1 MNKEIE
7 AIINHYINND
17 VARDKVKDY
26 IEELKKKINTYEEPE
41 DLTLMFMYC
50 DEKAKDKIKELQNKI
65 HTLEDELNWYKQ
77 ECDDLEMRIGLDE

>member
-26 IEELKKKINTYEEPE
+26 I
-41 DLTLMFMYC
+41 
-50 DEKAKDKIKELQNKI
+50 KELHNKI
-65 HTLEDELNWYKQ
+65 DKLEDELNWYKQ